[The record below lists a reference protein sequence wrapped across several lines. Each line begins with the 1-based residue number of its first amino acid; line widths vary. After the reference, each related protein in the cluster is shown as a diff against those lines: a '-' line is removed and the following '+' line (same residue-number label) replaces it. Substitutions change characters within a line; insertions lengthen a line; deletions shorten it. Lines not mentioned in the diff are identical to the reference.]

1 MEEIQKEEQEQT
13 ENLKKKI
20 RNLEKKLADLNKLSQ
35 EQKEKNV
42 ADQATLATKEAEVK
56 KLEEE
61 IQKKTNKKISLL
73 EEIRLL
79 AEGIDKLEKED
90 KNTQIQDL
98 EQELVKL
105 RGDLKVEESE
115 DEVVK
120 NGLGKINYQ

>member
-1 MEEIQKEEQEQT
+1 M
-13 ENLKKKI
+13 
-20 RNLEKKLADLNKLSQ
+20 NKLSQ

>member
-1 MEEIQKEEQEQT
+1 M
-13 ENLKKKI
+13 
-20 RNLEKKLADLNKLSQ
+20 NKLSQ

-61 IQKKTNKKISLL
+61 IQEKTNKKISLL